1 MKALVLEK
9 GGSIDGFCVKDI
21 EIPEI
26 KPDELLVKVHATG
39 LNPSDFQTAEY
50 MQGEGLNL
58 VLGLDIAGEVAKVGS
73 EVTGFNIGDRVFY
86 LRKID
91 NPNGGFAEYAVT
103 PERFVSKIP
112 EGVSY
117 EQAATLPGAG
127 FTAYHIM
134 EQRSHTVAGRTILIQ
149 GGAGGVG
156 SYAIQL
162 SKLAGLRVIT
172 TCLGRDLEYVRSLGA
187 DVAIDFQNEDVYA
200 RISEETN
207 GEGVDYAL
215 SSIGSKGATA
225 DLKILRFGGEL
236 AVTAGLPE
244 FDGWKFYERGISL
257 HEVAFGGYLTSQDE
271 ALQRIPA
278 QIGKNLVSLLKED
291 KIHAP
296 KMTKIGIEDI
306 PANLRLMKAGE
317 VTGKIVVT
325 I

>member
-1 MKALVLEK
+1 MKALVLGK
-9 GGSIDGFCVKDI
+9 GGSIDGFSVKDI
-21 EIPEI
+21 ELPEI

-58 VLGLDIAGEVAKVGS
+58 VLGLDIAGEVVKVGS
-73 EVTGFNIGDRVFY
+73 AVTGFEIGDKVFY

-134 EQRSHTVAGRTILIQ
+134 EQRFHTVPERTILIQ

-187 DVAIDFQNEDVYA
+187 DVAIDFQNEDVYS
-200 RISEETN
+200 RIKKETDN
-207 GEGVDYAL
+207 EGVDYAL

-225 DLKILRFGGEL
+225 DLEILRFGGEL

-244 FDGWKFYERGISL
+244 FSGWKFYDRGISV
-257 HEVAFGGYLTSQDE
+257 HEVAFGGYLTSHDK

-278 QIGKNLVSLLKED
+278 QIGNNLISLMKEG

-296 KMTKIGIEDI
+296 KMTKIGLEDV
-306 PANLRLMKAGE
+306 PASLKSMKAGE